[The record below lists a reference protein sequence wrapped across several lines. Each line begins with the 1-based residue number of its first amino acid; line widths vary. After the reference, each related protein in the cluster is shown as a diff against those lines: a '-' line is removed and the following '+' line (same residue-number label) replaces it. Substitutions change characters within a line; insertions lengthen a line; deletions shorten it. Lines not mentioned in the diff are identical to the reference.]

1 MNRAG
6 VPVSS
11 AGRIFRNAGRT
22 IVATMTRKTRPLWIT
37 VLLILLCVV
46 ADIAAWIPHLENFD
60 ESDQEALVLGLMGL
74 SGLATWV
81 LLPFALHHSRRE
93 RNIHEEYPGH
103 PVALIA
109 ALLVLI
115 LGGLRPLSLSV
126 LVVLISIISRGRLRW
141 SLAGTAV
148 FVASCVTVMSV
159 PYMRVNFFSL
169 FGYVFYESLFLI
181 VAWIT
186 GSVRAQRRQREV
198 TLVSLAELN
207 EDQLRS
213 REERARLEERNRI
226 ARDIHDSLSHRL
238 SLISVYAGGLSYRKD
253 ADPERVAEAA
263 ETIQT
268 EAKAAVEDLRGV
280 IKALRV
286 DDRVDP
292 RASIEEHIERA
303 RAAGT
308 KVRYEKGD
316 VDKLSTLAAHTLGR
330 AVQEGLTNARKY
342 APGQKV
348 RLTVENE
355 EDKVR
360 VTMQNKKVADQPKSG
375 GGNGLLGL
383 EERARLAGGTFT
395 VLDDASTFTW
405 VLELPEEAHA

>member
-1 MNRAG
+1 
-6 VPVSS
+6 
-11 AGRIFRNAGRT
+11 
-22 IVATMTRKTRPLWIT
+22 MTRKTRPLWLT
-37 VLLILLCVV
+37 VLLIAFCAI
-46 ADIAAWIPHLENFD
+46 ADAASWILQLENFD
-60 ESDQEALVLGLMGL
+60 GSDEQAMISGLMVL
-74 SGLATWV
+74 LNIVTWL

-103 PVALIA
+103 PVALIV
-109 ALLVLI
+109 ALLVLAV
-115 LGGLRPLSLSV
+115 GGFSPLSLSV
-126 LVVLISIISRGRLRW
+126 LVVLTSLISRGSLRW
-141 SLAGTAV
+141 SLVGTV
-148 FVASCVTVMSV
+148 VLVASYVTVMAVPELQVNYLSV
-159 PYMRVNFFSL
+159 
-169 FGYVFYESLFLI
+169 FGYGFFGTIVFI

-253 ADPERVAEAA
+253 ADPEHIAEAA
-263 ETIQT
+263 GTIQS

-308 KVRYEKGD
+308 KVRYVKGD
-316 VDKLSTLAAHTLGR
+316 VDKLSTMAAHTLGR

-342 APGQKV
+342 APGKKV
-348 RLTVENE
+348 TLTVENE

-360 VTMQNKKVADQPKSG
+360 VTMQNKKVAEQPESG

-405 VLELPEEAHA
+405 VLELPEEARA

>member
-1 MNRAG
+1 
-6 VPVSS
+6 
-11 AGRIFRNAGRT
+11 
-22 IVATMTRKTRPLWIT
+22 
-37 VLLILLCVV
+37 
-46 ADIAAWIPHLENFD
+46 
-60 ESDQEALVLGLMGL
+60 
-74 SGLATWV
+74 
-81 LLPFALHHSRRE
+81 
-93 RNIHEEYPGH
+93 
-103 PVALIA
+103 
-109 ALLVLI
+109 
-115 LGGLRPLSLSV
+115 
-126 LVVLISIISRGRLRW
+126 
-141 SLAGTAV
+141 
-148 FVASCVTVMSV
+148 SCI
-159 PYMRVNFFSL
+159 
-169 FGYVFYESLFLI
+169 FLI

-253 ADPERVAEAA
+253 ADPEHIAEAA
-263 ETIQT
+263 GAIQS

-280 IKALRV
+280 IKAL
-286 DDRVDP
+286 RVDP

-308 KVRYEKGD
+308 KVRYVKGD

-330 AVQEGLTNARKY
+330 AVQEGLTHARKY

-360 VTMQNKKVADQPKSG
+360 VTMQNKKEAHQPKSG

-405 VLELPEEAHA
+405 VLELPEEASAQ

>member
-1 MNRAG
+1 M
-6 VPVSS
+6 
-11 AGRIFRNAGRT
+11 
-22 IVATMTRKTRPLWIT
+22 
-37 VLLILLCVV
+37 LLILLCVV
-46 ADIAAWIPHLENFD
+46 ADGAAWIPELESYD
-60 ESDQEALVLGLMGL
+60 GSDQKAYVLSFMVLFTLV
-74 SGLATWV
+74 TWI
-81 LLPFALHHSRRE
+81 LLPLALHHSRRE

-109 ALLVLI
+109 ALLVLA
-115 LGGLRPLSLSV
+115 LGGFRPLSLSV
-126 LVVLISIISRGRLRW
+126 LVVLISLISRGRLRW
-141 SLAGTAV
+141 SLAGTLVLMVSYVIVIA
-148 FVASCVTVMSV
+148 V
-159 PYMRVNFFSL
+159 PYLNVSYL
-169 FGYVFYESLFLI
+169 SAFGYGFFGIIFLI

-253 ADPERVAEAA
+253 ADPERIKEASD
-263 ETIQT
+263 TIQS

-292 RASIEEHIERA
+292 RATIEEHIERA

-316 VDKLSTLAAHTLGR
+316 VDKLSTMAAHTLGR

-342 APGQKV
+342 APGKKV
-348 RLTVENE
+348 TLSVDNE
-355 EDKVR
+355 EGKVQ
-360 VTMQNKKVADQPKSG
+360 VTMQNKKEAHQPESG

>member
-1 MNRAG
+1 M
-6 VPVSS
+6 
-11 AGRIFRNAGRT
+11 
-22 IVATMTRKTRPLWIT
+22 
-37 VLLILLCVV
+37 LCVV
-46 ADIAAWIPHLENFD
+46 ADMAAWIPPLESYAG
-60 ESDQEALVLGLMGL
+60 SDQDAYVLSFMVLFTLV
-74 SGLATWV
+74 TWI

-109 ALLVLI
+109 ALLVLV
-115 LGGLRPLSLSV
+115 LGGFRPLSLTV
-126 LVVLISIISRGRLRW
+126 LVVLISLISRGRLRW
-141 SLAGTAV
+141 SLAGTV
-148 FVASCVTVMSV
+148 VLVASYVTIIAV
-159 PYMRVNFFSL
+159 PYLHVSYL
-169 FGYVFYESLFLI
+169 SAFGYGFFGIIFLI

-198 TLVSLAELN
+198 TVLSLAELN

-253 ADPERVAEAA
+253 ADPERIAEAA
-263 ETIQT
+263 GTIQS

-316 VDKLSTLAAHTLGR
+316 AHESIDRLSTMAAHTLGR

-348 RLTVENE
+348 TLRVENE

-360 VTMQNKKVADQPKSG
+360 VTMQNKKAAHQPKSG

>member
-1 MNRAG
+1 M
-6 VPVSS
+6 
-11 AGRIFRNAGRT
+11 
-22 IVATMTRKTRPLWIT
+22 
-37 VLLILLCVV
+37 LLILLCVL
-46 ADIAAWIPHLENFD
+46 ADMATWILQI
-60 ESDQEALVLGLMGL
+60 ESFEVTDREIYITSFMIVCAVV
-74 SGLATWV
+74 TWV

-103 PVALIA
+103 PVALSA
-109 ALLVLI
+109 ALLVLA
-115 LGGLRPLSLSV
+115 LGGFRPLSLSV
-126 LVVLISIISRGRLRW
+126 LVVLISLISRGRLRW
-141 SLAGTAV
+141 SLAGTV
-148 FVASCVTVMSV
+148 VLVVSYVTVMAV
-159 PYMRVNFFSL
+159 PYLHLSYLSVYGYGFFGIIVL
-169 FGYVFYESLFLI
+169 V

-253 ADPERVAEAA
+253 AEPERVAEAA
-263 ETIQT
+263 DTIQT

-308 KVRYEKGD
+308 KVRYVKGD
-316 VDKLSTLAAHTLGR
+316 AHERIDNLGTLAAHTLGR

-348 RLTVENE
+348 TLTVDNE
-355 EDKVR
+355 ENKVR
-360 VTMQNKKVADQPKSG
+360 VTMQNKKVAAQPKSG

-383 EERARLAGGTFT
+383 EERARLAGGTFA

-405 VLELPEEAHA
+405 VLELPEEASAQ

>member
-1 MNRAG
+1 M
-6 VPVSS
+6 
-11 AGRIFRNAGRT
+11 
-22 IVATMTRKTRPLWIT
+22 ATMTRKTRPLWLT
-37 VLLILLCVV
+37 VLLIMLYVV
-46 ADIAAWIPHLENFD
+46 ED
-60 ESDQEALVLGLMGL
+60 M
-74 SGLATWV
+74 ATWLLQLV
-81 LLPFALHHSRRE
+81 NFEETDQQIYVTFFMFLFGLVTWLLLPFALHHSRRE

-109 ALLVLI
+109 ALLVLV
-115 LGGLRPLSLSV
+115 LGGFRPLSLSV
-126 LVVLISIISRGRLRW
+126 LVVLISLISRGSLRW
-141 SLAGTAV
+141 SLAGTV
-148 FVASCVTVMSV
+148 ILVASYVTVMAVPELQVNYLSV
-159 PYMRVNFFSL
+159 
-169 FGYVFYESLFLI
+169 FGYGFFGTIVFI

-198 TLVSLAELN
+198 TVLSLAELN

-253 ADPERVAEAA
+253 ADPERIQEATD
-263 ETIQT
+263 TIQS

-292 RASIEEHIERA
+292 RATIEEHIERA

-316 VDKLSTLAAHTLGR
+316 VDKLSTMAAHTLGR

-348 RLTVENE
+348 RLIVENE

-360 VTMQNKKVADQPKSG
+360 VSMQNKKVADQPESG

-405 VLELPEEAHA
+405 VLELPKEGSAQ

>member
-1 MNRAG
+1 
-6 VPVSS
+6 
-11 AGRIFRNAGRT
+11 
-22 IVATMTRKTRPLWIT
+22 MTRKTRPLWIT

-46 ADIAAWIPHLENFD
+46 ADGAAWIPELESYD
-60 ESDQEALVLGLMGL
+60 GSDQKAYVLMFMVLSTLV
-74 SGLATWV
+74 TWI

-93 RNIHEEYPGH
+93 RNIHEAYPGH

-109 ALLVLI
+109 ALLVLV
-115 LGGLRPLSLSV
+115 LSGFRPLSLSV
-126 LVVLISIISRGRLRW
+126 LVVLISLISRGRLRW

-148 FVASCVTVMSV
+148 FVASYVTIIAV
-159 PYMRVNFFSL
+159 PYLNVSYL
-169 FGYVFYESLFLI
+169 SAFGYGFFGIIFLI

-253 ADPERVAEAA
+253 ADPERIQEAS
-263 ETIQT
+263 ETIQS

-292 RASIEEHIERA
+292 RASIEEHIGRA

-316 VDKLSTLAAHTLGR
+316 VDKLSTMAAHTLGR

-342 APGQKV
+342 APGKKV
-348 RLTVENE
+348 TLSVDNE
-355 EDKVR
+355 EGKVQ
-360 VTMQNKKVADQPKSG
+360 VTMQNKKVAHQPESG

>member
-1 MNRAG
+1 
-6 VPVSS
+6 
-11 AGRIFRNAGRT
+11 
-22 IVATMTRKTRPLWIT
+22 MTRKTRPLWIT

-46 ADIAAWIPHLENFD
+46 ADMASWILQLENYDGSD
-60 ESDQEALVLGLMGL
+60 EQAMISGAMALLNI
-74 SGLATWV
+74 ATWL

-103 PVALIA
+103 PVALIV
-109 ALLVLI
+109 ALLVLAV
-115 LGGLRPLSLSV
+115 GGFSPLSLSV
-126 LVVLISIISRGRLRW
+126 LVVLTSLISRGSLRW
-141 SLAGTAV
+141 SLAGTV
-148 FVASCVTVMSV
+148 VLVASYVTVMAVPELQVNYLSV
-159 PYMRVNFFSL
+159 
-169 FGYVFYESLFLI
+169 FGYGFFGTIVLI

-253 ADPERVAEAA
+253 ADPERIQEAS
-263 ETIQT
+263 ETIQS

-292 RASIEEHIERA
+292 RATIEEHIERA

-348 RLTVENE
+348 TLTVDNE
-355 EDKVR
+355 ENKVR
-360 VTMQNKKVADQPKSG
+360 MTMQNKKVAAQPESG

-395 VLDDASTFTW
+395 VLSDASTFTW
-405 VLELPEEAHA
+405 ILELPEEAHA